1 MPNLFAVIVE
11 LGFCSKSNCSN
22 VPCKQM
28 IGVPLLGLE
37 LAERKSYTFAFL
49 RLLCVSTKVMT
60 KYEKI
65 I

>member
-22 VPCKQM
+22 VPYKQM

-37 LAERKSYTFAFL
+37 LADRKLYICFSEVA
-49 RLLCVSTKVMT
+49 LCFYESCDF